1 MWRGLCLPLQTS
13 TILSDIQVG
22 TQTTI
27 SHGFR
32 LSSGCDST
40 WSKGT
45 HGQTFPL
52 IPTCFGAFP
61 RRRWIQFENL
71 PHPSKD
77 YSGNWSCSAARRHT
91 MSPPPPS
98 THHRGLT
105 NQLRLI
111 SVSRVCRERNFSGRN
126 VVQSYCGCRAFMDQ
140 TATRSTGSEK
150 AASALHES
158 M

>member
-13 TILSDIQVG
+13 TILSDIQVE

-40 WSKGT
+40 LSKGT

-61 RRRWIQFENL
+61 RCCWIQFENL
-71 PHPSKD
+71 PEASKD
-77 YSGNWSCSAARRHT
+77 RSGNFFFSSRRRHT
-91 MSPPPPS
+91 RSPPPPS

-111 SVSRVCRERNFSGRN
+111 SPSRVC
-126 VVQSYCGCRAFMDQ
+126 
-140 TATRSTGSEK
+140 
-150 AASALHES
+150 
-158 M
+158 